1 MFSTQSSSKPRLKNE
16 TLGDDALRN
25 LYDAFNS
32 MNDREFTIKC
42 IETVQAG
49 GGKQPKKDQIINE
62 IYNSSTRGRKLK
74 LAQDFIMAGMGLG
87 V

>member
-1 MFSTQSSSKPRLKNE
+1 MLHTQSSSKPRLKNE
-16 TLGDDALRN
+16 ILGDDALKN
-25 LYDAFNS
+25 LYDSFYT

-42 IETVQAG
+42 IETVKAG
-49 GGKQPKKDQIINE
+49 GGKQAKKDQIINE
-62 IYNSSTRGRKLK
+62 IFNCNVKVRKLK

>member
-25 LYDAFNS
+25 LYEAFNS
-32 MNDREFTIKC
+32 MSDREFTIKC